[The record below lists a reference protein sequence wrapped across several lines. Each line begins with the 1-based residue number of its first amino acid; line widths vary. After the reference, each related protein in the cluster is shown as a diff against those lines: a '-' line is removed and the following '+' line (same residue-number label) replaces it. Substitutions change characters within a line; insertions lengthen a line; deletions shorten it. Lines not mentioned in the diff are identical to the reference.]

1 MDKARGLVSSIRL
14 HFIYVYANHVHI
26 QGSLTEAWPRRGIKP
41 GLSPVLRC
49 QLAAAVIE
57 KRHEGT
63 ESGKQNVCSLG
74 QLLRWPILF
83 LLVADI
89 YFHKTLVIEIK
100 SCRNHCDKQNRTPEV
115 RLKKI
120 CNEGKKTPPTIEVQ
134 IFVASS
140 AFFFQGRVRL
150 VPWVFYATRTVAQE

>member
-1 MDKARGLVSSIRL
+1 MENGDCRGNIRSWCGLHLRVPPTFKHFMGRARGLVPSIRL

-63 ESGKQNVCSLG
+63 VSRTENVCSLG
-74 QLLRWPILF
+74 QLLRWPILS

-89 YFHKTLVIEIK
+89 YFHK
-100 SCRNHCDKQNRTPEV
+100 S
-115 RLKKI
+115 
-120 CNEGKKTPPTIEVQ
+120 
-134 IFVASS
+134 
-140 AFFFQGRVRL
+140 
-150 VPWVFYATRTVAQE
+150 